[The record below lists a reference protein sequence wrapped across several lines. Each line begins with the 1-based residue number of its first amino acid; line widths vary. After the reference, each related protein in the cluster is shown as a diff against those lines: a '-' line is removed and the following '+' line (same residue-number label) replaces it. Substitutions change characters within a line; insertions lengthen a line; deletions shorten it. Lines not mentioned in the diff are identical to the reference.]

1 MATNHF
7 GREVFSDGRIARCLL
22 KDFRVSGHCQG
33 GTILSCISRMVNDRG
48 EGRERKGV
56 VRSREQKKEYARQ
69 RQRPPNIR
77 VQMADG
83 ATTVSKCRRDISQCA
98 EKIEC
103 LFLVVQGMAISEG
116 VADSVVS
123 ALGKR
128 KCGTLQEGYAACVQI
143 IRSLMKC
150 SDGPEWLLQSGAM
163 GALVGCLTDPK
174 VGSSAQSETILVL
187 LTLSAGQNEKAMLDA
202 GVVEALVSY
211 LKEAPADAGP
221 MQDQYVVFAMKVL
234 MNLSVPEVQ
243 ERFVAAGG
251 IETLVAKLGS
261 GTGEQRL
268 QVLKNLMNLGASM
281 EMKVP
286 MVNKGITQALS
297 KLVENSQ
304 AGSEEIL
311 LSLKVLMNIASHKET
326 KVTMVENGVVDMML
340 RLCSKEGVE
349 RDYQL
354 QCLKVMMS
362 LATHQ
367 DTKVCMPSLIHPARI
382 LPLATQGAA
391 LLSFSRLSKVTLKAM

>member
-1 MATNHF
+1 MATNNF
-7 GREVFSDGRIARCLL
+7 GREVFSDGWIARCLL
-22 KDFRVSGHCQG
+22 KDFRVSCHCQE
-33 GTILSCISRMVNDRG
+33 GTILSCISRMNDRG
-48 EGRERKGV
+48 EGREGKGV
-56 VRSREQKKEYARQ
+56 GAAESAKKGVRTAAATTPEYPR
-69 RQRPPNIR
+69 
-77 VQMADG
+77 ADR

-163 GALVGCLTDPK
+163 GALVGCLTDPN

-221 MQDQYVVFAMKVL
+221 MQVQYVVFAMKVL

-286 MVNKGITQALS
+286 MVNKGIIQALS